1 MYRFRCQSG
10 RPGWAAD
17 RAARVRVVCAG
28 VAAAVMALALL
39 PAVTGALPPG
49 RAALARADDVT
60 ASLDN
65 LRSGWDP
72 NEPGLSPSVVGGG
85 TFGQVFST
93 AVNGQVYAQPLVVG
107 STVIV
112 ATENDW
118 VYGLNATTG
127 AVEWSDSLGTPYNIT
142 TCGDLTPNIG
152 VTGSPIYDPAN
163 GNVYLIA
170 QIMRSSGPAYRL
182 YGINAQTGGI
192 TKRRWI
198 GGSPTNDPSISFNGA
213 QQLERPGLLLMNGW
227 VYAAFGSHCDHNPYV
242 GFVVGAQLSSSSE
255 TLWTDESGVTD
266 NQAGIWHA
274 GGGLMSDGPGRIFFT
289 SGNGISPP
297 PGPGTS
303 PPGQL
308 AESTVRLAVQS
319 NGSLAAQNFFS
330 PANAPSLD
338 AADTDLGSGGP
349 VGLPFGT
356 STYPDLLVQ
365 IGKDGRIFLLNRDN
379 LGGREQGTG
388 GTDAAVG
395 VFGPYAGQW
404 GHPAVF
410 ADTPALTASNTA
422 TANDYLYYVGKN
434 SYLRV
439 LKAAADSSGTPT
451 LSDVANSSF
460 TFGYTSGSP
469 VVTSNGTDPASAIV
483 WIVYASGSTGS
494 SATLDAFAAAPPSTC
509 MSSAPCTQTPIWSAP
524 IGTAS
529 KFTTPAASN
538 GMVYVGTRDG
548 HVLGFGI
555 TTAAPLAGARP
566 LTFGQTPVGTGAT
579 SDVTV
584 TTSTNVTV
592 SGVSAS
598 ATTATDPYTVGPV
611 TETVKGTS
619 TQVPVTFPVTLSQ
632 GDALHAPVTF
642 TPASPGGTTGALSFA
657 TDSAS
662 FPSVNVPLSG
672 DGTQT
677 GLYPTTS
684 ALSFHIVG
692 NNGMTISDV
701 PVGTALPLTVDITNG
716 GTSPEQV
723 TSVIPPAAPFTA
735 AGLPAPGTIIN
746 PGESLTVQVT
756 FAPQQ
761 AGAAT
766 GSFTVAGDSGTIAT
780 VHLSGTGLVPVS
792 QFTASPTA
800 VNFGSV
806 PLGRTTKA
814 TFDITNTGNL
824 PATVTRIPALGAPF
838 HAQYQVPEGLPVN
851 RGYDLVITVTFTPA
865 RKGTFTSVY
874 QFTWTD
880 RFGSHTLDVPL
891 TGTST
896 R

>member
-1 MYRFRCQSG
+1 MPAARMSPAPEHQCRKLPSRQGSQWLLHRRVHRRSVIYRQPSSPNPSPPASPPVSKPTSPVPSPAKRLARMICRGCVTEYSPGSSKSPATSPSPIPNPNVSPNVITNREREGDQFSPVRYPESCACRSQPYNGGCRLRADVKRTCHPMRGMHYPAGLALPQLLRRLGCVSAMRGYFVYRFRCQSG
-10 RPGWAAD
+10 RPGWAVG

-28 VAAAVMALALL
+28 VAATVMALAVLA
-39 PAVTGALPPG
+39 AVTGALPPG

-319 NGSLAAQNFFS
+319 NGSLAAQDFFS

-439 LKAAADSSGTPT
+439 LKAVADSSGTPT

-494 SATLDAFAAAPPSTC
+494 SAMLDAFAAAQPSTC
-509 MSSAPCTQTPIWSAP
+509 TSSAPCTQTPIWSAP

-529 KFTTPAASN
+529 KFTTLVASN

-555 TTAAPLAGARP
+555 TTAA
-566 LTFGQTPVGTGAT
+566 
-579 SDVTV
+579 
-584 TTSTNVTV
+584 
-592 SGVSAS
+592 
-598 ATTATDPYTVGPV
+598 
-611 TETVKGTS
+611 
-619 TQVPVTFPVTLSQ
+619 
-632 GDALHAPVTF
+632 
-642 TPASPGGTTGALSFA
+642 
-657 TDSAS
+657 
-662 FPSVNVPLSG
+662 
-672 DGTQT
+672 
-677 GLYPTTS
+677 
-684 ALSFHIVG
+684 
-692 NNGMTISDV
+692 
-701 PVGTALPLTVDITNG
+701 
-716 GTSPEQV
+716 
-723 TSVIPPAAPFTA
+723 
-735 AGLPAPGTIIN
+735 
-746 PGESLTVQVT
+746 
-756 FAPQQ
+756 
-761 AGAAT
+761 
-766 GSFTVAGDSGTIAT
+766 
-780 VHLSGTGLVPVS
+780 
-792 QFTASPTA
+792 
-800 VNFGSV
+800 
-806 PLGRTTKA
+806 
-814 TFDITNTGNL
+814 
-824 PATVTRIPALGAPF
+824 
-838 HAQYQVPEGLPVN
+838 
-851 RGYDLVITVTFTPA
+851 
-865 RKGTFTSVY
+865 
-874 QFTWTD
+874 
-880 RFGSHTLDVPL
+880 
-891 TGTST
+891 
-896 R
+896 